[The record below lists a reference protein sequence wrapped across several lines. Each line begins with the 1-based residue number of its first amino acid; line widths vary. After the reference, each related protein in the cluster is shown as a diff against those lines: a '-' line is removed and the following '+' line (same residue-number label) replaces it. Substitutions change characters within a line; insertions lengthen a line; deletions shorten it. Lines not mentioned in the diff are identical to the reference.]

1 MLVRTTADPRDVLP
15 EIRAVMR
22 QLDPQQ
28 ALTRIE
34 TLEERLSESIAPRR
48 FNLRLI
54 GLFSAVAMALAML
67 GIYGVVAESV
77 AQRVPEIGVRMALG
91 ARGSDVVRLILGQ
104 GVWMVVIGI
113 GLGVA
118 GAAALNRVM
127 SGLVF
132 GVRTTDP
139 ASYTVAAVCLM
150 TAALVACVIPARRA
164 ARIDPV
170 QALRQD

>member
-1 MLVRTTADPRDVLP
+1 
-15 EIRAVMR
+15 MR
-22 QLDPQQ
+22 QVDPQQ

-34 TLEERLSESIAPRR
+34 TLEERLSESTAPRR
-48 FNLRLI
+48 FNLQLV
-54 GLFSAVAMALAML
+54 GLFSVVALGLAVL

-77 AQRVPEIGVRMALG
+77 AQRVPEIRVRMALG
-91 ARGSDVVRLILGQ
+91 ARGSDVVRMIIGQ
-104 GVWMVVIGI
+104 GIWMVVIGI

-118 GAAALNRVM
+118 GAAALNSVM

-139 ASYTVAAVCLM
+139 ASYAVASVCLM
-150 TAALVACVIPARRA
+150 ASALLACIISARHA

-170 QALRQD
+170 RALRHD